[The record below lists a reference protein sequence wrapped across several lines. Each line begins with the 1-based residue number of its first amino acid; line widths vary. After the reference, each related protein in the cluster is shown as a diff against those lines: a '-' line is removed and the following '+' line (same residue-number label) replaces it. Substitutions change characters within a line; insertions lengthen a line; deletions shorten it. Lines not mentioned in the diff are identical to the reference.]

1 MLLNNK
7 ENIDN
12 IIKKLQEKEDV
23 LKVKMEE
30 FEREKMRRK
39 EQRDK

>member
-1 MLLNNK
+1 VLLNNK